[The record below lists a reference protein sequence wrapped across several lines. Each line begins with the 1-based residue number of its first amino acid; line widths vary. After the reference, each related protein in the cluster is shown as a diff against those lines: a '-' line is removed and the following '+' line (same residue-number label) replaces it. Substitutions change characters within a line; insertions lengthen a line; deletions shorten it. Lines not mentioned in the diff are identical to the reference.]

1 MGDLVTGRVAETTGQ
16 AFNIP
21 YDEGDGAGKFQFI
34 SEVLRWR
41 SQTQPENQLFTLVD
55 ARVRGG
61 GGREEGE
68 GRGRKGSDREGGERE
83 REGGREREEERG
95 REREGGGGEVKVVGG
110 RWERR

>member
-55 ARVRGG
+55 ARVREG
-61 GGREEGE
+61 GE
-68 GRGRKGSDREGGERE
+68 GKGERGRKREGGKERA
-83 REGGREREEERG
+83 RN
-95 REREGGGGEVKVVGG
+95 
-110 RWERR
+110 RRYGFCTD